1 MDIYFIA
8 LIALMITVI
17 SRDQHRNDINPK
29 ITSTVTTLL
38 GELKEVHEQLDASSS
53 LTEDDVIKE
62 FGLDYI
68 GEEDDW
74 Y

>member
-8 LIALMITVI
+8 LVALLLTVI

-29 ITSTVTTLL
+29 ITNTVTTLL
-38 GELKEVHEQLDASSS
+38 GELKEVREQLDESSS

-62 FGLDYI
+62 FGLDYV